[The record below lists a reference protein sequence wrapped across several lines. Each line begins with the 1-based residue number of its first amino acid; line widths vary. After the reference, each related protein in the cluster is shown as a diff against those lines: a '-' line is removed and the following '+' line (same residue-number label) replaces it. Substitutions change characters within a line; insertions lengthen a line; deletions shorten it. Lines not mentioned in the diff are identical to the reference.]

1 MPPIWVVTCTPVQEC
16 TIVHL
21 INDATAESPTTTF
34 GVNSEDAQAIRH
46 G

>member
-1 MPPIWVVTCTPVQEC
+1 MPPIGVVACTPVQEC
-16 TIVHL
+16 TIVQL
-21 INDATAESPTTTF
+21 INEATAEFPTKTF